1 HEDER
6 DSEHR
11 GAQAAPR
18 HRRRRGD
25 QAASAAAGPHDGLL
39 RRRRGHLRRRL
50 PGHGGGYNED
60 GDGGH
65 CFQRRPH
72 RPPRRI
78 SWKFNQRHA
87 AHKNQIAAAVSTEA
101 KGE

>member
-1 HEDER
+1 MIGASVHACRHEDER

-18 HRRRRGD
+18 HCRRRGA
-25 QAASAAAGPHDGLL
+25 QAASAGPHDGLL

-60 GDGGH
+60 GYGGH
-65 CFQRRPH
+65 HFQRRPH

-78 SWKFNQRHA
+78 SWKFNQRY
-87 AHKNQIAAAVSTEA
+87 IAGRSL
-101 KGE
+101 